1 MLKLNFT
8 PFPELETNRLD
19 LKRVSSKFLTD
30 LFEIRSDE
38 ETMRFIP
45 RPVAKTHEEAQ
56 LVIDMIDEAINKNE
70 GINWGLYLKE
80 TGKLIGIAGFVRINK
95 GNHRGEVGYVLNS
108 AYHKKGFMKEA
119 LDVIL

>member
-80 TGKLIGIAGFVRINK
+80 TGKLIGIAGFV
-95 GNHRGEVGYVLNS
+95 
-108 AYHKKGFMKEA
+108 
-119 LDVIL
+119 